1 MSDQSNRPHKMPAAF
16 ASVAPPSSQLSADV
30 NAGFAFFLDAVVNM
44 FVLAAVLLGAF
55 DFPREYVF
63 GRIIPG
69 AIVGILVGNM
79 AYIWFA
85 KRTTHETGIETLTSI
100 PLGIDLP
107 TVFGMCFFII
117 GPIYQFELAEMGRE
131 AAAEH
136 AWIVGMA
143 CTLWMAMAK
152 FIFSFFG
159 RVMQQELPQMALIG
173 AMAAIATVWLG
184 AEAVYGIFEL
194 PEVGIVSLIIMAFAL
209 IAGHRLPFSMPGA
222 VIAIVAGT
230 VFYYVLAYAGAGDS
244 YVVRSAPDLVSALPK
259 PTVSGVLALF
269 GDATNYL
276 GIVLPFALLIAASSV
291 NVVAGARVIG
301 DTYDAAKVVRIDS
314 AVTAITAL
322 FGGVV
327 QTTPY
332 FGHATYKRMGAR
344 TNYALWA
351 SSAIAIGGFAG
362 VIAFAAEMIPAAVLK
377 PILVVVACDI
387 MRLAFTGGDV
397 RHAPALLFAII
408 PGILNYTHTKLSDL
422 YGRIGVE
429 AQTALG
435 ADWSNGYALMGAMSK
450 GYILTSILWGAL
462 VVWIIDK
469 RLVRA
474 GSAAIVAAIFTLFG
488 VIHSVSPTAGMYLP
502 WAIGDYGGIEVL
514 PLRLAAGY
522 LIAGLMLFGFATM
535 RDPAGENSTSAENK
549 S

>member
-1 MSDQSNRPHKMPAAF
+1 MSEESNTSHEMPAAF
-16 ASVAPPSSQLSADV
+16 ASVAPPSSQTSADV

-44 FVLAAVLLGAF
+44 FVLAAVLMGVFAF
-55 DFPREYVF
+55 PEEYVF

-69 AIVGILVGNM
+69 AIAGILVGNM
-79 AYIWFA
+79 AFIWFA
-85 KRTTHETGIETLTSI
+85 KKTTRETGNEALTSI

-117 GPIYQFELAEMGRE
+117 GPIYQFNLEALGSD
-131 AAAEH
+131 AAAEK

-143 CTLWMAMAK
+143 CTLWMAIAK

-159 RVMQQELPQMALIG
+159 RTMQQELPQMALIG
-173 AMAAIATVWLG
+173 AMAGIATVWLG
-184 AEAVYGIFEL
+184 AEAVFGIFEL

-209 IAGHRLPFSMPGA
+209 IAGHRLPFGMPGA
-222 VIAIVAGT
+222 VIAIFAGT
-230 VFYYVLAYAGAGDS
+230 VFYYTLAYAGAGDN
-244 YVVRSAPDLVSALPK
+244 YVLRAAPDLVPALPK
-259 PTVSGVLALF
+259 PAISGVLAMF

-314 AVTAITAL
+314 AITAISAL

-351 SSAIAIGGFAG
+351 SSAIAIGGFVG
-362 VIAFAAEMIPAAVLK
+362 VIAFASQMIPAAVLK

-408 PGILNYTHTKLSDL
+408 PGILNYTHTKLTDL
-422 YGRIGVE
+422 YGRLGAE

-435 ADWSNGYALMGAMSK
+435 GDWSAGYALMGAMSK

-474 GSAAIVAAIFTLFG
+474 GGAAIVAALFTLFG
-488 VIHSVSPTAGMYLP
+488 VIHSVSPTAGMYVP
-502 WAIGDYGGIEVL
+502 WDIGDFGGLEVL

-535 RDPAGENSTSAENK
+535 KNEASGENK